1 MEEGWNL
8 TVDLGNNILTS
19 KNTNNNLIKNSGNLT
34 IKNGTLTTAEKN
46 NNPVIYDQGSRL
58 TLENVDVKG
67 NKGIRTNGNLGVIG
81 GKIVSKSYGDNSYA
95 LAVLTDARTRS
106 TTVLNNVDIVA
117 QNIGAYIGGANH
129 SLIMYGGT
137 ITTKGS
143 PNVDYAL
150 ASYSS
155 DAILSLEG
163 TKIQSDDF
171 GIYLQS
177 NGEKNVNDAAGN
189 LAELNNVELT
199 SEKASI
205 WVAGP
210 KDRVEVTG
218 GTITSNEEE
227 VLRISSDKCGKSI
240 LKDCTLSGKTT
251 VKIYGGITE
260 ENKNQYVTLT
270 DVTENKK

>member
-1 MEEGWNL
+1 M
-8 TVDLGNNILTS
+8 
-19 KNTNNNLIKNSGNLT
+19 
-34 IKNGTLTTAEKN
+34 TTAKNN
-46 NNPVIYDQGSRL
+46 NNPVINDQGSRL

-81 GKIVSKSYGDNSYA
+81 GKIVSKSYDNNSYA
-95 LAVLTDARTRS
+95 LAVLTDAKTRS
-106 TTVLNNVDIVA
+106 TAVLNNVDIVA

-143 PNVDYAL
+143 ENKDYAL
-150 ASYSS
+150 ASYAT

-171 GIYLQS
+171 GVYLQ
-177 NGEKNVNDAAGN
+177 NGAESGKPGDVGN

-205 WVAGP
+205 WVAGQ

-218 GTITSNEEE
+218 GTITSNEEV
-227 VLRISSDKCGKSI
+227 VLRISSKDCGHSI
-240 LKDCTLSGKTT
+240 LKDCTLSGHPT
-251 VKIYGGITE
+251 VTFNSNITE
-260 ENKNQYVTLT
+260 EQKNQLVTLT

>member
-19 KNTNNNLIKNSGNLT
+19 ESTSQNLIVNKGNLT

-46 NNPVIYDQGSRL
+46 NNPVINDQGSRL
-58 TLENVDVKG
+58 HLENVDVKG
-67 NKGIRTNGNLGVIG
+67 NKGIRTNGNFAVIG
-81 GKIVSKSYGDNSYA
+81 GKIVSKSYDNNSYA
-95 LAVLTDARTRS
+95 LAVLTDAKTRS
-106 TTVLNNVDIVA
+106 TAVLNDVDIVA
-117 QNIGAYIGGANH
+117 QNIGVYIGGANH
-129 SLIMYGGT
+129 NLVMYGGT
-137 ITTKGS
+137 ITAKGS
-143 PNVDYAL
+143 QNVDYAL
-150 ASYSS
+150 ASYST

-163 TKIQSDDF
+163 TKIQSEDF
-171 GIYLQS
+171 GVYLQ
-177 NGEKNVNDAAGN
+177 NGASSKAGEVGN
-189 LAELNNVELT
+189 LAEINNIELT
-199 SEKASI
+199 SEKVSI
-205 WVAGP
+205 WVAGQ

-227 VLRISSDKCGKSI
+227 SLRISSNKCGHSI

-251 VKIYGGITE
+251 VKIYGGIIE